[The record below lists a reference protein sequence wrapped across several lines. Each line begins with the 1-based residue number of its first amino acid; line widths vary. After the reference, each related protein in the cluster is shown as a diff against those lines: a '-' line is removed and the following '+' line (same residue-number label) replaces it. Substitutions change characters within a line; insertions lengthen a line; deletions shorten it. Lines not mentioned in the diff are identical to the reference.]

1 MHKKKSRSYAHAI
14 AGFFLLISQKNDLR
28 QKSGFLRNGKNCV
41 YFLKEIIDLTVL

>member
-1 MHKKKSRSYAHAI
+1 MHKKKIAI
-14 AGFFLLISQKNDLR
+14 VCARDCRLFLLISQKNDLR